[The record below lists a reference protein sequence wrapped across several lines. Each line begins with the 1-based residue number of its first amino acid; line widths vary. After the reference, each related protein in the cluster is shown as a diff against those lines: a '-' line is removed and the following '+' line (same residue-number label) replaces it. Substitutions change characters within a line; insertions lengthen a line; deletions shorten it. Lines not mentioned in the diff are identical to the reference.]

1 MPFQP
6 ETAMSVSDEESTEEE
21 STEEEDEPHQ
31 QESTAEEEEEEEPG
45 PLSRLEQRR
54 KRNCEEQGR
63 YFDGLEVAK
72 AAITPC
78 TTDAAVPPEP
88 AVAIEAPGEDLVAE
102 VASLKEKNQSLK
114 RRFYKEEGHRLEV
127 QDKLTSVQESA
138 EQEIAEAQR
147 LATLRQDE
155 CAAALARDYTTEY
168 ALRAKVKEL
177 RATITTLKQTADL
190 SAQGKKKR
198 VFKHTRW
205 KSGHEVMVRP
215 NEPTLVRCKK
225 CGDIFTESFMRR
237 HFVISKGGCQSTKTR
252 GTKSAM

>member
-1 MPFQP
+1 MEHFRR
-6 ETAMSVSDEESTEEE
+6 ANVKYYEERGVDPDTMEASTPC
-21 STEEEDEPHQ
+21 TTDDAVA
-31 QESTAEEEEEEEPG
+31 TEPG
-45 PLSRLEQRR
+45 PLSASSR
-54 KRNCEEQGR
+54 KRKCEERER

-88 AVAIEAPGEDLVAE
+88 AVAIEALAPPAPQGEAL
-102 VASLKEKNQSLK
+102 VASLKEKIKTLK
-114 RRFYKEEGHRLEV
+114 QRLYKEEGHRLEA
-127 QDKLTSVQESA
+127 QDKLTYGLESA

-147 LATLRQDE
+147 QVTLREKQ
-155 CAAALARDYTTEY
+155 CAAALTTEY

-177 RATITTLKQTADL
+177 RATITTLFASADL
-190 SAQGKKKR
+190 SAQGRKKR

-205 KSGHEVMVRP
+205 KNGHQVMVRP

>member
-6 ETAMSVSDEESTEEE
+6 EVLQMTAKERME
-21 STEEEDEPHQ
+21 HY
-31 QESTAEEEEEEEPG
+31 
-45 PLSRLEQRR
+45 RR
-54 KRNCEEQGR
+54 ERKLYEEQELQR
-63 YFDGLEVAK
+63 CFEEREEQEAS
-72 AAITPC
+72 TPC
-78 TTDAAVPPEP
+78 TTDDAVPPEP
-88 AVAIEAPGEDLVAE
+88 APAIAIEAPPAPQGEALVAE
-102 VASLKEKNQSLK
+102 VASLKEKIKLLK
-114 RRFYKEEGHRLEV
+114 QRLYKEEGHRLEA

-147 LATLRQDE
+147 QVTLRQE
-155 CAAALARDYTTEY
+155 QCAAALTASALRAS

-177 RATITTLKQTADL
+177 QGTITTLKQTADL
-190 SAQGKKKR
+190 SAQGRKKR
-198 VFKHTRW
+198 VFKYTRS
-205 KSGHEVMVRP
+205 KNGHQVMVRP